1 MPSSPRT
8 EGAVLERPVTLRIG
22 AAPSSLEQALDLVAL
37 HLDERVAD
45 WISTTLPA
53 GVIRWSGNA
62 QPHELRRLRNAA
74 AQLEWPLTLERAPW
88 EVRAAVGHFGAYREG
103 VGLLVQRLRAA
114 FDPAGVLVTGIDADS

>member
-1 MPSSPRT
+1 MT
-8 EGAVLERPVTLRIG
+8 VRIG
-22 AAPSSLEQALDLVAL
+22 ADPTSLERALDLVAL
-37 HLDERVAD
+37 HLDEQVAD
-45 WISTTLPA
+45 WLTATLPV

-88 EVRAAVGHFGAYREG
+88 SVRATIGRFGAYREG

-114 FDPAGVLVTGIDADS
+114 FDPAGVLVTGIDAAP

>member
-1 MPSSPRT
+1 M
-8 EGAVLERPVTLRIG
+8 TLRIG

-45 WISTTLPA
+45 WITVTLPV
-53 GVIRWSGNA
+53 GVIRWSGDA

-74 AQLEWPLTLERAPW
+74 AQLEWPLTLERAPRD
-88 EVRAAVGHFGAYREG
+88 VRAMVGRFGAYREG

-114 FDPAGVLVTGIDADS
+114 FDPASVLVTEIDAPS